1 MNGNKSLVRNTAL
14 LTASGLAMRCIALL
28 YQVWLAGRI
37 GSAGIGLFQLIASV
51 QFLSATF
58 AISGIRFASTR
69 LISEEMGQHRPGGVR
84 RVVRLC
90 LCYSV
95 LFGIAAALLLWIGA
109 ERIGFLWIGDARTV
123 LSLRIVALSLP
134 FISLSSVF
142 SGYFTS
148 SGRVW
153 KSAAV
158 QVVEQIVRIA
168 LVVVFLGR
176 VTSLDIESSCAAV
189 VLGGSAAELFSF
201 LLNLTLY
208 LFDLRR
214 HMPRG
219 AAGQRLPSRMIRV
232 AVPLAL
238 SAYVRTA
245 LSTLQHLLIPR
256 GLKASGLSADASLA
270 GYGVI
275 HGMAFPIIS
284 FPSCIL
290 VSLSELLVPALT
302 ESQVAGDQ
310 LGITRSVN
318 SLIEKCL
325 VFSVGAAALLYANA
339 EVLGSAVYHSAE
351 AGRYIRILAWL
362 VPIMYMDTVTDG
374 CLRGLGE
381 QLWCM
386 GVNIIDSAVS
396 VLLVFLLLPKYALT
410 GYIIILIATELFNF
424 ILSMYRLRKISRLKV
439 SLKAVFLAALCALG
453 TVQFQ
458 SLAMRFFP
466 LVRSEGLLCTLSVCL
481 SVLLYVLLL
490 RLCGLRFG
498 KKKPDAGID
507 PRHPE
512 SFCCNR

>member
-1 MNGNKSLVRNTAL
+1 MNGNTSLARNTAL
-14 LTASGLAMRCIALL
+14 LTASGLAMRCIALI

-69 LISEEMGQHRPGGVR
+69 LISEEMGQRRPGGVR

-90 LCYSV
+90 LVYSL
-95 LFGIAAALLLWIGA
+95 LFGIAAALLLWLGA

-123 LSLRIVALSLP
+123 LSLRIVALSMP
-134 FISLSSVF
+134 FIALSSVF

-158 QVVEQIVRIA
+158 QVAEQLVRIA
-168 LVVVFLGR
+168 LVVLFLRR
-176 VTSLDIESSCAAV
+176 VTSPDIEKSCAAV

-219 AAGQRLPSRMIRV
+219 AAGQRLMGRMIRV

-284 FPSCIL
+284 FPSCFL

-302 ESQVAGDQ
+302 EAQVAGDQ
-310 LGITRSVN
+310 SGISRSVN
-318 SLIEKCL
+318 SLIKKCL
-325 VFSVGAAALLYANA
+325 LFSVGAAALLYANA
-339 EVLGSAVYHSAE
+339 EALGSAVYHSAE
-351 AGRYIRILAWL
+351 AGHYIRILAWL
-362 VPIMYMDTVTDG
+362 VPIMYLDTVTDG

-386 GVNIIDSAVS
+386 GVNIVDSAVS
-396 VLLVFLLLPKYALT
+396 VLLVFLLVPRYALT

-424 ILSMYRLRKISRLKV
+424 ILSMYRLRRISQLKLP
-439 SLKAVFLAALCALG
+439 LKTALLSALCAFG

-458 SLAMRFFP
+458 KLAARYFP
-466 LVRSEGLLCTLSVCL
+466 VFRSEALLCAVSVCL
-481 SVLLYVLLL
+481 SALLYVLLL
-490 RLCGLRFG
+490 RMCGVRFG
-498 KKKPDAGID
+498 KKNRMSGQEPDIRQTVS
-507 PRHPE
+507 RHV
-512 SFCCNR
+512 